1 MSILKQLINRNL
13 IEKNLNVPFIEN
25 SVKEDLCYADFRYF
39 NNCDERL
46 YKKGNKNF
54 FNWNCVKYLDF
65 KLSKNIFEYNESTN
79 CLKNFL
85 INVQNKKILHVVNGK
100 DDYKSIFDFEEW
112 PILVDCVNTFI
123 TKNTILEIVN
133 KMFHKPIDKDEY
145 SKGLSNLNFNN
156 EVHYFLFKDK
166 NNFMYNFKWYSFT

>member
-1 MSILKQLINRNL
+1 MSLLKQLINRNL
-13 IEKNLNVPFIEN
+13 IEENLNVPLIEN
-25 SVKEDLCYADFRYF
+25 SVKEDLCYADFKYF

-54 FNWNCVKYLDF
+54 FNWDCVKYLDF
-65 KLSKNIFEYNESTN
+65 KLSENIFESNESTN

-85 INVQNKKILHVVNGK
+85 INGQNKKILHVVNGK

-112 PILVDCVNTFI
+112 PILVDYVNTYI
-123 TKNTILEIVN
+123 SKNTILEIVN

-145 SKGLSNLNFNN
+145 SKGLSTLNFNS

-166 NNFMYNFKWYSFT
+166 NNFMYNFKWHSFT